1 MILSLGILLMNYRHD
16 NRPEDIRCAA
26 IYYNDG
32 KEYPHQP
39 RNIDSGYVLC
49 GLRHHNCFVMRN
61 DINDGKSRNNRRGN
75 IQGFLT
81 SKDRFVTRKEAA
93 QIAFNV
99 GQIAEPVDVLFSED
113 LY

>member
-1 MILSLGILLMNYRHD
+1 MNYRHD
-16 NRPEDIRCAA
+16 DRPEDIRCAA

-39 RNIDSGYVLC
+39 CNINTGYVLC
-49 GLRHHNCFVMRN
+49 GLRHHNCFAMRK
-61 DINDGKSRNNRRGN
+61 DKNDGKRNNTR
-75 IQGFLT
+75 QGFLT

-93 QIAFNV
+93 QIALDA
-99 GQIAEPVDVLFSED
+99 GQIPKQIDILFSED

>member
-1 MILSLGILLMNYRHD
+1 MNYKHD

-26 IYYNDG
+26 IHYNDG

-61 DINDGKSRNNRRGN
+61 DINDGKRRNTR
-75 IQGFLT
+75 QGFLT
-81 SKDRFVTRKEAA
+81 SKDRFVTRKEAV
-93 QIAFNV
+93 QIALDA
-99 GQIAEPVDVLFSED
+99 GQIPEPVDILFSED